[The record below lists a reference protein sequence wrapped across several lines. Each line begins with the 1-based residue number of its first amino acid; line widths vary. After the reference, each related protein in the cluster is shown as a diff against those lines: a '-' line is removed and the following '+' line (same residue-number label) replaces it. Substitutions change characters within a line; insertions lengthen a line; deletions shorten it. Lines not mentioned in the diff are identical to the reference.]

1 MKTICVW
8 ENVNFDTVESAVDII
23 SSRGLENADIDIY
36 NAENG
41 DFIRTVS
48 VCRDDGYT
56 YDMFALFVGEET
68 DKPGEYEFSWWVKP
82 EWNYNTWQE
91 VRAIILSLKPG
102 AYKIVQ
108 MFQTPTMY
116 LDSNDFETIVIS
128 R

>member
-8 ENVNFDTVESAVDII
+8 DGVNFDTVESVVDVI

-36 NAENG
+36 NTENG

-56 YDMFALFVGEET
+56 YDMFALFEGEET
-68 DKPGEYEFSWWVKP
+68 GTPGEYEFSWYNFT
-82 EWNYNTWQE
+82 ERCYNTWQE
-91 VRAIILSLKPG
+91 ARAGILNLKPG
-102 AYKIVQ
+102 VYKISQ
-108 MFQTPTMY
+108 IFQTPTMY
-116 LDSNDFETIVIS
+116 LDLHDVETITIS